1 MHAVFVETG
10 TPPASQFAESFHD
23 PPFVF
28 VHGWTCNHTHF
39 APQIEHFAKDHRVVA
54 VDLRGHGASGAPT
67 QAYTVAAFADDVVW
81 LCDELRIER
90 PVLVGHS
97 MGGMVVLGAAARAPE
112 LPAAVVMVDAAPIVG

>member
-1 MHAVFVETG
+1 MPTIDRDGVKLFYE
-10 TPPASQFAESFHD
+10 ASGSGD

-67 QAYTVAAFADDVVW
+67 QPYTVAAFADDVVW
-81 LCDELRIER
+81 LCDALRIER

-97 MGGMVVLGAAARAPE
+97 MGGT
-112 LPAAVVMVDAAPIVG
+112 